1 MSGLNLLV
9 FREDRRRTSGREL
22 KAALTAQI
30 EQVCS
35 HGSQRN
41 LLGALLLAGELECGV
56 ADSAPEAVRSCELLT
71 DQIADP
77 LLAGESALPFNSDF
91 QKPAAQSL
99 LEAVRALP
107 ALEQLSVSTPEGFAY
122 YALHP
127 FAYADVI
134 QQIPACNRLLI
145 VGIRSIGATL
155 SAIAAAAARA
165 RRIVVERITVRP
177 QGHPYNR
184 TAEFNAEQ
192 IAAVRNGVFRGASFA
207 VVDEGPG

>member
-9 FREDRRRTSGREL
+9 FREDRRRTSGKEL

-30 EQVCS
+30 EQLCS
-35 HGSQRN
+35 HGLQRN

-56 ADSAPEAVRSCELLT
+56 ADSAPAVRSCELLT

-122 YALHP
+122 Y
-127 FAYADVI
+127 
-134 QQIPACNRLLI
+134 
-145 VGIRSIGATL
+145 
-155 SAIAAAAARA
+155 
-165 RRIVVERITVRP
+165 
-177 QGHPYNR
+177 
-184 TAEFNAEQ
+184 
-192 IAAVRNGVFRGASFA
+192 
-207 VVDEGPG
+207 